1 MSLRT
6 GHPFLLVFVGALAS
20 CAESP
25 PPAAAPPGT
34 VLLPSPVQPVALDP
48 LGPAPAVSAPAPY
61 APPVPEVFT
70 TQAGLTVWLIE
81 RHTLPYVA
89 MTLSVPTGSSSDP
102 KGKAG
107 LAFATADMLDEGA
120 GSRGSIELARAI
132 DALGASLV
140 TGATSDASTVSMSV
154 LKRNLGQAFA
164 LFADVVARP
173 KLDPVEWKRVHELE
187 MNDLVERAADPEE
200 VERVV
205 TRAVVFGPDHPYGHP
220 VDGTLTSSKAIGL
233 DDVTRQYHAAFRPDR
248 AVLAVVGDTTK
259 AELGAALDANLGS
272 WKAPSTPLPAPVAP
286 LAPKGPWPKLVLV
299 DRPDAPQA
307 VVALAR
313 PGIAG
318 VDPDAPLLSRANLA
332 LGGLFT
338 SRLNQDLREE
348 HGYTYGASS
357 RVGVMRGV
365 GAFVASAS
373 IFTEKAPEAIKSLVA
388 DVADYAKG
396 GMTEEEAAKT
406 RKQWRADLVET
417 FEVYDHAAEHL
428 AVDAALGLPADHEKT
443 AALATESATRDM
455 LSKLGA
461 RYFDPSSA
469 ALVVVGPRAKLQDG
483 LRAIGYLAIEIRDAD
498 GNVVAS
504 GAPAAAK
511 PR

>member
-1 MSLRT
+1 VKARAA
-6 GHPFLLVFVGALAS
+6 GLLFVAALAS
-20 CAESP
+20 CAGQELQSP
-25 PPAAAPPGT
+25 APPAT
-34 VLLPSPVQPVALDP
+34 VLLPAPATAQGDP
-48 LGPAPAVSAPAPY
+48 LGPAPQVQAPPSY
-61 APPVPEVFT
+61 APPAPEVFT
-70 TQAGLTVWLIE
+70 TKTGLTVWLIE
-81 RHTLPYVA
+81 RHALPYVA

-107 LAFATADMLDEGA
+107 VAFATADMLDEGA
-120 GSRGSIELARAI
+120 GSRGSIELSRAI

-154 LKRNLGQAFA
+154 LKKNLGAAFA
-164 LFADVVARP
+164 LFSDVVARP

-187 MNDLVERAADPEE
+187 QNDLVERAADAEE

-205 TRAVVFGPDHPYGHP
+205 TRAVLFGPEHPYGHP
-220 VDGTLTSSKAIGL
+220 VDGTMTSSKAIGL
-233 DDVTRQYHAAFRPDR
+233 EDLTRLYHSAFRPDR

-259 AELGAALDANLGS
+259 GELAALLDANLGS
-272 WKAPSTPLPAPVAP
+272 WKAPATPPPAPVAP
-286 LAPKGPWPKLVLV
+286 QAPKGPWPKLVLV

-318 VDPDAPLLSRANLA
+318 VDPNAPLLSRANLA

-357 RVGVMRGV
+357 RVAITRGV
-365 GAFVASAS
+365 GGFVSSAAV
-373 IFTEKAPEAIKSLVA
+373 FTEKAADAIRALVA
-388 DVADYAKG
+388 DVGDYARG
-396 GMTEEEAAKT
+396 GMTDDESDKT

-417 FEVYDHAAEHL
+417 FEAYDHAAEHL
-428 AVDAALGLPADHEKT
+428 AVDAALGLPADHERT
-443 AALATESATRDM
+443 AALATESATRDT
-455 LSKLGA
+455 LSKLA
-461 RYFDPSSA
+461 RQYFDPA
-469 ALVVVGPRAKLQDG
+469 GAVLVVVGPRAKLQEP
-483 LRAIGYLAIEIRDAD
+483 LRAIGYDVIEVRDAE
-498 GNVVAS
+498 GNVVAAHS
-504 GAPAAAK
+504 VAAPK